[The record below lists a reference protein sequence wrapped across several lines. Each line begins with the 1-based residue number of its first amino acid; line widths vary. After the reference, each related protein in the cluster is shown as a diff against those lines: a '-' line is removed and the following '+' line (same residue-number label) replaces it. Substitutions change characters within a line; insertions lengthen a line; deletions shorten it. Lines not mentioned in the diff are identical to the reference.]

1 MTGGANL
8 LVEARAALLDAL
20 VALDPHRDS
29 VILVG
34 AQAVYLHTGQAS
46 FAIAEATKDSDL
58 VLDPRTLDDD
68 PHLED
73 LMSRAGFC
81 LDPASPQPG
90 AWISPRGI
98 PVDLMVPEYLA
109 GAPGRRA
116 AKIPPHGKLA
126 ARRATGLEASVV
138 DHAPISVAS
147 LDNDGRSAVVNVA
160 GPAALL
166 VAKLHKLGE
175 RLESPSR
182 LNDKD
187 AHDSY
192 RLLAAT
198 STVGLAD
205 AVRLLFAEEISRDVT
220 RQALKFLQILF
231 AAGPQ
236 AVGSAMAGRAEE
248 GVGEPDVVAASAS
261 LLAQDL
267 IAQLDGFRG

>member
-1 MTGGANL
+1 MAGDANL
-8 LVEARAALLDAL
+8 IVEARAALLDAL
-20 VALDPHRDS
+20 AALDAHRES

-34 AQAVYLHTGQAS
+34 AQAVYLRTGQAS

-58 VLDPRTLDDD
+58 VLDPRTLGDA
-68 PHLED
+68 PHVEEA
-73 LMSRAGFC
+73 MSRAGFY
-81 LDPASPQPG
+81 LDPTSRQPG

-109 GAPGRRA
+109 GPPGRRA
-116 AKIPPHGKLA
+116 AKIPPHGRLV

-138 DHAPISVAS
+138 DHAPMAVAS
-147 LDNDGRSAVVNVA
+147 LDNDGRSTVVNVA

-175 RLESPSR
+175 RLENPSR
-182 LNDKD
+182 LNNKD

-192 RLLAAT
+192 RLLVAT
-198 STVGLAD
+198 TTSDLAD
-205 AVRLLFAEEISRDVT
+205 AVRRLVSDEISRDVT
-220 RQALKFLQILF
+220 RQALGLLQMLF
-231 AAGPQ
+231 AAGAE

-248 GVGEPDVVAASAS
+248 GVGQPDVVAASAS

-267 IAQLDGFRG
+267 LTELTDIRA